1 MRTEFRISGSGGQGV
16 ITAGIMLASAAVRSG
31 LFAVQSQSYGPEAR
45 GGSSKAEV
53 VISDQEID
61 YPKAVQPNFILCL
74 TKASYIAYGKSAPDG
89 TLVYVDSSIELE
101 EGAKAFSVPIMEGA
115 KAISLRSANV
125 VAVAFLTALTGLI
138 TRENFLTALK
148 EQFPRFYETNLKC
161 AEAGFEMA
169 ADCQKMGHCPLIR

>member
-16 ITAGIMLASAAVRSG
+16 ITAGIMLANAAVRSG
-31 LFAVQSQSYGPEAR
+31 LYAVQSQSYGPEAR

-53 VISDQEID
+53 VVSGEEID
-61 YPKAVQPNFILCL
+61 YPKAVQPNFTLCL
-74 TKASYIAYGKSAPDG
+74 TKQSYNSYGKNAPEG

-101 EGAKAFSVPIMEGA
+101 EGSGAYPVPIMEGA

-138 TRENFLTALK
+138 SRENFLAALK

-169 ADCQKMGHCPLIR
+169 ADCQKLGHCPLPR